1 MHENPRFAVLGAGA
15 GGLAMCVDL
24 ALAGFD
30 VGLYELPQFEE
41 KIQAIGERGGIEASG
56 AVSGFASPVKAS
68 TEIGEIV
75 DGADV
80 VMVTVPAFGHETF
93 VEACLPH
100 LSDGQILV
108 FNTGYYAGLRFRDTL
123 KRAGKGGVILAET
136 MILPYTAR
144 VVGPARVHVDGKK
157 AKLSIAALPAT
168 KTDRVLQIMKDAFP
182 EFIPATN
189 VLETSI
195 NNLNLVSHV
204 PVTLLNKAQV
214 ERTSPFVLTVGEGVT
229 PSVAKL
235 KEAVDEERADIG
247 GALGIQVLSII
258 DMLNLWG
265 YRTTGESVYEV
276 FQGSPQF
283 STFQYEYVDGSHQ
296 YLKEDLSYGLVPT
309 ASLAK
314 LLGVPTPITRAMIDI
329 FAVIDG
335 IDYWRDGI
343 TAEKLGLGGMSSG
356 EIVDLVTNG

>member
-1 MHENPRFAVLGAGA
+1 MKDKPRFAVLGAGA
-15 GGLAMCVDL
+15 GGHAMCVDL

-30 VGLYELPQFEE
+30 VGLYELPQFQE
-41 KIQAIGERGGIEASG
+41 KIQAIREHGGIKASG
-56 AVSGFASPVKAS
+56 VVNGFASPVKAS
-68 TEIGEIV
+68 TELGEIV

-80 VMVTVPAFGHETF
+80 VMVTVPAFGHGTF
-93 VEACLPH
+93 VEACLPY

-108 FNTGYYAGLRFRDTL
+108 FNTGYYAALRFRDTL

-144 VVGPARVHVDGKK
+144 LVGPARVYVDGKK

-168 KTDRVLQIMKDAFP
+168 KTDHVLQILKDAFP

-214 ERTSPFVLTVGEGVT
+214 ERTSPFILSVGEGVT

-235 KEAVDEERADIG
+235 KEAVDEERAAIG
-247 GALGIQVLSII
+247 GALGIEVLSII

-265 YRTTGESVYEV
+265 YRTSGETVHEA

-314 LLGVPTPITRAMIDI
+314 LLGVPTPITKAMIDI
-329 FAVIDG
+329 FAVMDD